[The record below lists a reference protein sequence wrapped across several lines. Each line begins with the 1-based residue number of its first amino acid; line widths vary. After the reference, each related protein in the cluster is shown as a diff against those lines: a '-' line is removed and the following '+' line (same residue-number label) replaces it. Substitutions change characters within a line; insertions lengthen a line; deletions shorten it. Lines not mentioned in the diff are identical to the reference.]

1 MATPTSSMLMEAMAA
16 ARAGDR
22 AHARDLLS
30 RLLRGDSTNVEVW
43 LWMSSVVDSPRE
55 KAYCLESA
63 FRLDPTN
70 RAALRGLVLL
80 GARSPEEA
88 EKVPALRLPRRGT
101 PAYTATPRRGPSTFN
116 WALVGASALGLVLVI
131 GVGSVLVRLIRPFAL
146 SIAPT
151 LPPLSPTLSSEL
163 PGVAT
168 STPIPIE
175 TRIQRTPIPTE
186 LAGTPLAFFV
196 PATPTST
203 AFLGLTPHPSFEAYG
218 SAVAALQR
226 GDYDQALIFLD
237 QVLELESDR
246 PDVHYLRGEA
256 FRLQGRLGPAIQS
269 YDRAVILDAN
279 YAPAYL
285 GRGRVLLQTRP
296 GSLPTDFDKAISLD
310 PLLADAY
317 LAQAAYYSDAR
328 LWKTVQDTLA
338 GAIQAGVREP
348 MVYIRLSEAQIN
360 SENYTEA
367 LESAIVGSAND
378 PTLLQG
384 YLAVGSSYVELEQF
398 GQALWPLQTY
408 VAYAP
413 QDHRGWGY
421 LGRAQL
427 GSAQV
432 QPALESLNHSL
443 ALNNR
448 YAPAYLA
455 RGFAY
460 VALGDGQAALNDFL
474 QARRYGRESFFLD
487 LGFARAW
494 NLVGEFS
501 EALRNA
507 NKAIE
512 GSPDDRHRAEAYA
525 ARALIYESPDPP
537 LIDDAVYT
545 WRVLLTFADAAP
557 ETRAL
562 AEAHLLEWTGE
573 GPTRTP
579 TSTPTPTPPD
589 TATPPPGLTPSGSP
603 PALGTA
609 TPTAT
614 VTPSPSPT
622 PTPTATP
629 KPPGQTPI

>member
-1 MATPTSSMLMEAMAA
+1 MTTPPSSMLTEAMAA

-55 KAYCLESA
+55 KTYCLESA
-63 FRLDPTN
+63 LRLDPTN

-80 GARSPEEA
+80 GARSPEEV
-88 EKVPALRLPRRGT
+88 EKVPALRLPRRGAPSYT
-101 PAYTATPRRGPSTFN
+101 TATRGPSTFN
-116 WALVGASALGLVLVI
+116 WALVGASVVGLLLV
-131 GVGSVLVRLIRPFAL
+131 VGAGAVLVRLIRPLAL

-151 LPPLSPTLSSEL
+151 LPPESPTLASEL
-163 PGVAT
+163 PAIAT
-168 STPIPIE
+168 GTPIPVE

-186 LAGTPLAFFV
+186 LAGTPLVFFV
-196 PATPTST
+196 PATPTPTS
-203 AFLGLTPHPSFEAYG
+203 FLGLTPRPSFESYG
-218 SAVAALQR
+218 SGVAALQR
-226 GDYDQALIFLD
+226 GDYEQALTFFD
-237 QVLELESDR
+237 QVLELESGR
-246 PDVHYLRGEA
+246 PDIHYLRGEA
-256 FRLQGRLGPAIQS
+256 LRLQGRLGPAIQA
-269 YDRAVILDAN
+269 YDRAVVLDDS
-279 YAPAYL
+279 YAPAFL
-285 GRGRVLLQTRP
+285 GRGRVLQQTRP

-317 LAQAAYYSDAR
+317 LEQAAYYADAR
-328 LWKTVQDTLA
+328 LWKTMEETLEA
-338 GAIQAGVREP
+338 AVQAGVREP

-360 SENYTEA
+360 GENYTEA
-367 LESAIVGSAND
+367 LESAIIGSAND

-384 YLAVGSSYVELEQF
+384 YLAVGSAYVELEQF

-427 GSAQV
+427 GSVQV
-432 QPALESLNHSL
+432 QSALASLNLSL
-443 ALNNR
+443 SLNNR

-455 RGFAY
+455 RGFAN

-474 QARRYGRESFFLD
+474 QARRYGQESFFLD

-494 NLVGEFS
+494 NLIGEFN

-525 ARALIYESPDPP
+525 ARALIYESPNPP
-537 LIDDAVYT
+537 LTEDAVFT
-545 WRVLLTFADAAP
+545 WRVLLTLSNVAP

-562 AEAHLLEWTGE
+562 AESHLLELTGE

-579 TSTPTPTPPD
+579 TSTPTPLQPA
-589 TATPPPGLTPSGSP
+589 TATLPPGITPSGSP
-603 PALGTA
+603 PPLVTS
-609 TPTAT
+609 
-614 VTPSPSPT
+614 TPSATLQPSPT
-622 PTPTATP
+622 PTPTPTPTP
-629 KPPGQTPI
+629 KPPGETPI